1 MSGWARNVDMTAA
14 VSGGTVR
21 VVMLG
26 PPGAGKGT
34 QAVWIAER
42 RGAAH
47 VSTGDIFRAAVKR
60 RTALGQEAKRYMDR
74 GQLVPDE
81 IVIGI
86 IEERLQESDA
96 TRGFVLDGFPRTVTQ
111 AQALE
116 TMAQRHGYRISPVVN
131 LVVPREE
138 LVKRLSGRRVCR
150 ECGAMYHVILAPPT
164 NAGLCN
170 RCNGE
175 LYQRDDDQEDT
186 ILARL
191 DVYARQTDPLV
202 QYYREEGVLAEVDG
216 TGPPEDI
223 ARRITEVLDGRA

>member
-1 MSGWARNVDMTAA
+1 MTT
-14 VSGGTVR
+14 GPGRLVR

-34 QAVWIAER
+34 QAAWIAER
-42 RGAAH
+42 HGAPH

-60 RTALGQEAKRYMDR
+60 RTPLGQEAKRYMDR
-74 GQLVPDE
+74 GQLVPDD

-86 IEERLQESDA
+86 VEERLQEPDA
-96 TRGFVLDGFPRTVTQ
+96 AQGFVLDGFPRTVEQ

-116 TMAQRHGYRISPVVN
+116 TMAQRHGYRISPVIN
-131 LVVPREE
+131 LAVPREE
-138 LVKRLSGRRVCR
+138 VVKRLSGRRVCR
-150 ECGAMYHVILAPPT
+150 DCGAMYHVILAPPT

-191 DVYARQTDPLV
+191 DVYERQTDPLV
-202 QYYREEGVLAEVDG
+202 EYYRKQGVLAEVDG
-216 TGPPEDI
+216 IGSPEHI
-223 ARRITEVLDGRA
+223 AGRIAEVLDGHAG